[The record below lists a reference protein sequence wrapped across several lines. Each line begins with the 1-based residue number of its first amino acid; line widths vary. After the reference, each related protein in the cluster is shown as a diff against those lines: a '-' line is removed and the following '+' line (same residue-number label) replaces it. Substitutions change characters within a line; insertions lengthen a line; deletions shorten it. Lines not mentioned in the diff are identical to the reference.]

1 MNKKPTDTRSRKGTN
16 EPQGKTAADKESN
29 NTLLDSENW
38 SLVALESAPFGV
50 IVHDQKGK
58 ILMFNPQLEKISGY
72 PKDEIPD
79 IQTWITK
86 LYPDP
91 DYQKLVLEERKRKIP
106 KDRLRIRETIITRKN
121 GEKRICE
128 FSSILASSGIRTV
141 FIKDTN
147 VLRETENSLRESE
160 ERFRLLSQA
169 TFEGILIHKEGVLLF
184 ANNQFFE
191 MFGYEAQELL
201 GKQALPMCIAPDCLP
216 FIKKQIRIGTS
227 QTYEVTGR
235 KKNGDT
241 FPLLIHAKSME
252 YQDNEV
258 RVAAIQDLSY
268 RRQAEFALQESE
280 ERFRAMADNI
290 REVFWLFDWKNQKVE
305 YVSPAYE
312 EIWGRS
318 IEDLYA
324 NYGEWATSIYPDDL
338 AYARESFE
346 RIVQSGG
353 GETREYQIVRP
364 DGSVRWISDKG
375 FAITDED
382 GKVYRITGIAEDITE
397 RKRAEEALRKSEERY
412 TLATN
417 AARVGV
423 WDWNIQTNEFYL
435 DPNVKA
441 ILGYSD
447 AEIPNDLEVWS
458 NHVHPDDKQTVME
471 AFQDHIDGKTPGFA
485 YEHRMLHK
493 DGSIRWIMARGTA
506 IRDDQGN
513 PVRVVGTDTDITQ
526 RKQAEEALLESE
538 IKFRNLAEQSPNM
551 IFIIKSSKVV
561 YANRKCEEI
570 TGYKRDELHSADFD
584 FFRLIA
590 PESVKLIKKNFKKH
604 MSGEEVEPYEYTLIR
619 KSDKRIE
626 VIITTKLINYEGENA
641 ILGILTDITER
652 KNAEK
657 ILREKDNK
665 LERQAK
671 NLTEMNTA
679 LKVLLEQREKEK
691 TNIKES
697 LLANIKKLVY
707 PYIEKLEN
715 KGLKEDAQTFVNI
728 IKSNI
733 NDLISPL
740 ASNLSSKYFS
750 LTPSEIQIADLI
762 KHGKTSKEIALM
774 LNVSPKA
781 VSFHRGNLRKK
792 LGLLNKKINLRT
804 YLQNFP
810 H

>member
-1 MNKKPTDTRSRKGTN
+1 MKKKSTSTRPKKGANK
-16 EPQGKTAADKESN
+16 PQGKTAANMGIN
-29 NTLLDSENW
+29 NTLLDPENW

-50 IVHDQKGK
+50 MVHDEKEK
-58 ILMFNPQLEKISGY
+58 ILLFNYQLEKISGY
-72 PKDEIPD
+72 LKDEIPD
-79 IQTWITK
+79 LQTWMNK
-86 LYPDP
+86 LYPDH
-91 DYQKLVLEERKRKIP
+91 DYRKLVLKERKRKIP
-106 KDRLRIRETIITRKN
+106 KNRLRIRETIITRKD

-128 FSSILASSGIRTV
+128 FSSILSSFGIRTV

-147 VLRETENSLRESE
+147 VLRETESSLKESE

-169 TFEGILIHKEGVLLF
+169 TFEGILIHKDGVLLF
-184 ANNQFFE
+184 ANDQFFK

-201 GKQALPMCIAPDCLP
+201 GKQMLPVCIAPQSLP
-216 FIKKQIRIGTS
+216 FIKKHIRNGTS
-227 QTYEVTGR
+227 TPYEVTGL
-235 KKNGDT
+235 KKNGST
-241 FPLLIHAKSME
+241 FPILIHAKSME
-252 YQDNEV
+252 YQENEV
-258 RVAAIQDLSY
+258 RVAAIRDLSY
-268 RRQAEFALQESE
+268 MRQAES
-280 ERFRAMADNI
+280 
-290 REVFWLFDWKNQKVE
+290 
-305 YVSPAYE
+305 
-312 EIWGRS
+312 
-318 IEDLYA
+318 
-324 NYGEWATSIYPDDL
+324 
-338 AYARESFE
+338 
-346 RIVQSGG
+346 
-353 GETREYQIVRP
+353 
-364 DGSVRWISDKG
+364 
-375 FAITDED
+375 
-382 GKVYRITGIAEDITE
+382 
-397 RKRAEEALRKSEERY
+397 ALRKSEERY

-423 WDWNIQTNEFYL
+423 WDWDIQTNEFYL

-458 NHVHPDDKQTVME
+458 NYVHPDDKQPVME
-471 AFQDHIDGKTPGFA
+471 AFQDHIDGKTPEFA
-485 YEHRMLHK
+485 YEHRMLHR

-551 IFIIKSSKVV
+551 ILIIKNSKVI

-570 TGYKRDELHSADFD
+570 TGYKSDELHSADFD

-641 ILGILTDITER
+641 ILGIFTDITER

-657 ILREKDNK
+657 ALREKDNK

-671 NLTEMNTA
+671 NLIEMNTA

-697 LLANIKKLVY
+697 LLADIKKLVY
-707 PYIEKLEN
+707 PYVEKLEN
-715 KGLKEDAQTFVNI
+715 KGLNEDAQTFVNI

-762 KHGKTSKEIALM
+762 KHGKTSKEIASM

>member
-1 MNKKPTDTRSRKGTN
+1 MGF
-16 EPQGKTAADKESN
+16 N
-29 NTLLDSENW
+29 NTVLDPENW

-50 IVHDQKGK
+50 MVHDKKEK
-58 ILMFNPQLEKISGY
+58 ILLFNSQLEKISGY
-72 PKDEIPD
+72 LKDEIPD
-79 IQTWITK
+79 LQTWINK
-86 LYPDP
+86 LYPDH
-91 DYQKLVLEERKRKIP
+91 DYRKLVLKERKRKIP
-106 KDRLRIRETIITRKN
+106 KNRLRIRETIITRKD

-128 FSSILASSGIRTV
+128 FSSILSSSGIRTV

-169 TFEGILIHKEGVLLF
+169 TFEGILIHKDGVLLF
-184 ANNQFFE
+184 ANDQFFK

-201 GKQALPMCIAPDCLP
+201 GKQTLPVCIAPQSLP
-216 FIKKQIRIGTS
+216 FIKKHIRNGTS
-227 QTYEVTGR
+227 TPYKVTGL
-235 KKNGDT
+235 KKKGST
-241 FPLLIHAKSME
+241 FPILIHAKSME

-258 RVAAIQDLSY
+258 RVAAIRDLSY
-268 RRQAEFALQESE
+268 MRQAES
-280 ERFRAMADNI
+280 
-290 REVFWLFDWKNQKVE
+290 
-305 YVSPAYE
+305 
-312 EIWGRS
+312 
-318 IEDLYA
+318 
-324 NYGEWATSIYPDDL
+324 
-338 AYARESFE
+338 
-346 RIVQSGG
+346 
-353 GETREYQIVRP
+353 
-364 DGSVRWISDKG
+364 
-375 FAITDED
+375 
-382 GKVYRITGIAEDITE
+382 
-397 RKRAEEALRKSEERY
+397 ALRKSEERY

-423 WDWNIQTNEFYL
+423 WDWDIQTNEFYL

-447 AEIPNDLEVWS
+447 AEIPDDLEVWS
-458 NHVHPDDKQTVME
+458 NYVHPDDKQPVME
-471 AFQDHIDGKTPGFA
+471 AFQDHIDGKTPEFA

-570 TGYKRDELHSADFD
+570 TGYKSDELHSADFD

-604 MSGEEVEPYEYTLIR
+604 MSGVEVEPYEYTLIR

-626 VIITTKLINYEGENA
+626 VIITAKLINYEGEDA

-652 KNAEK
+652 KNAE
-657 ILREKDNK
+657 IALREKDKK

-671 NLTEMNTA
+671 NLIEMNTA

-697 LLANIKKLVY
+697 LLADIKKLVY
-707 PYIEKLEN
+707 PYVEKLEN
-715 KGLKEDAQTFVNI
+715 KGLNEDAQTFVNI

-740 ASNLSSKYFS
+740 ASSLSSKYFS

-781 VSFHRGNLRKK
+781 ISFHRGNLRKK